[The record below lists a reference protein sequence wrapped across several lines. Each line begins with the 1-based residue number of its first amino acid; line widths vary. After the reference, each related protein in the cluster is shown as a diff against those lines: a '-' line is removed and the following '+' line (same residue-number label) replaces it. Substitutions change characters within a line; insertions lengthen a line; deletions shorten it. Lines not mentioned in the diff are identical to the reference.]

1 MMIPK
6 AKLFT
11 CLYLCLTCSIPLSGQ
26 ASLTQI
32 NATSC
37 RQFVETFYKW
47 YLETASRNHGLTD
60 SDLALKDRPYLF
72 SSELLLRLREESEVQ
87 NQAGSNLVG
96 LDIDPF
102 SGPDGAGDR
111 FALEKITTKGD
122 LCWAEV
128 HFDEYK
134 IPGVKPELAYKNGR
148 WIFVNFY
155 YPNPSNPKVS
165 DLLSELKAARAS
177 WKAQGLLKDKKP

>member
-1 MMIPK
+1 MRIPR
-6 AKLFT
+6 AKLLT
-11 CLYLCLTCSIPLSGQ
+11 CLCLCLTGSISLSGQ
-26 ASLTQI
+26 ARPIQSRAI
-32 NATSC
+32 SC

-47 YLETASRNHGLTD
+47 YLDTASRNHGQTD
-60 SDLALKDRPYLF
+60 SHLALKDRPYLF

-87 NQAGSNLVG
+87 NRAGSDLVG

-111 FALEKITTKGD
+111 FALEKVTTKGD

-128 HFDEYK
+128 YFDEYK
-134 IPGVKPELAYKNGR
+134 MPGVMPELAHENGR

-155 YPNPSNPKVS
+155 YPSPSNLKS
-165 DLLSELKAARAS
+165 SNLLSELKAAHES
-177 WKAQGLLKDKKP
+177 WKAQGLLKEKKP

>member
-1 MMIPK
+1 MAIPK

-11 CLYLCLTCSIPLSGQ
+11 WLCFCLTCSIPLSGQ
-26 ASLTQI
+26 ASLTQTK
-32 NATSC
+32 ATSC

-47 YLETASRNHGLTD
+47 YLETTSRNKGLTD
-60 SDLALKDRPYLF
+60 PDLALKDRPYLF

-87 NQAGSNLVG
+87 NRAGSNLVG

-102 SGPDGAGDR
+102 SGPDGANDR
-111 FALEKITTKGD
+111 FALRKVTTKGD
-122 LCWAEV
+122 MCWAEV

-134 IPGVKPELAYKNGR
+134 IPGVTPELAHKNGR
-148 WIFVNFY
+148 WVFVNFY
-155 YPNPSNPKVS
+155 YPSPSNPKS
-165 DLLSELKAARAS
+165 SNLLSQLKAVREE